1 MKRIDPG
8 QEQVEISL
16 LMHRVGRLMSLFGFG
31 NFPNPGQVLDD
42 TQELH
47 PQARQKYVLM
57 AW

>member
-47 PQARQKYVLM
+47 PQARQK
-57 AW
+57 